1 MKALNL
7 TENHNFHWTYEGS
20 QFDGNC
26 SVHRIHEGSQF
37 DGIYIYIS
45 FIEFMKASNLTVW
58 RLTQYGFFKIMKVL
72 TMGRFESSKWSSDPL
87 SKFDFIFTP
96 SRKSTS
102 PSCGSATRLTALWE
116 AAASTQEEC
125 GSALT
130 RGNKLTH
137 PSSHCIHQTGCHS
150 PARWTAWSK
159 SCWRTP

>member
-1 MKALNL
+1 MKAPNL
-7 TENHNFHWTYEGS
+7 TEIAAFIEFMKAPNLME
-20 QFDGNC
+20 
-26 SVHRIHEGSQF
+26 
-37 DGIYIYIS
+37 YIS
-45 FIEFMKASNLTVW
+45 FIEFMKAPNLTVW

-72 TMGRFESSKWSSDPL
+72 TMGRFESSKWSSDPI

-96 SRKSTS
+96 TPNATCCAGNPQARAVDQQLGSQL
-102 PSCGSATRLTALWE
+102 CGKQRPPLRRNA
-116 AAASTQEEC
+116 EEC

-137 PSSHCIHQTGCHS
+137 PSSHCIHQTGRHS